1 MIAPGDKVVYYETKD
16 ILAKR
21 ILPDS
26 EKKTNII
33 EMIMATTG
41 VPNGQI
47 ADRTETFLGRY
58 KTVHRPIPAIPNSF
72 TKTFAEISIERAQQ
86 IIDMDKEIVIAYSGG
101 IDSTFVLVQFLKL
114 LNNTS
119 RIKLIMNNNSIEEN
133 PEFYNNY
140 IKDKINN
147 VVSNDY
153 HARFVPNSSQVL
165 ITGDQIPQLFGQS
178 LSVFMSNRSSDWRPF
193 VLKNFDDL
201 VKARWFMETIQ
212 PWLNKAPFEINS
224 IYDWI
229 WWVSFSMRWDN
240 GRCRPLKWNV
250 SYDKDVYENN
260 VISFFRTDDYQLW
273 SIFNHDKKI
282 KTTPESFKY
291 IMKDG
296 IFEFDGN
303 EDYRDNKLTR
313 WSNAEGL
320 ALDSI
325 LTNKPFLINN
335 DRLPVLVD
343 ENINYYFKSDIIN
356 NASSFTKLLNPTDNN
371 EWYDSNQ

>member
-1 MIAPGDKVVYYETKD
+1 
-16 ILAKR
+16 
-21 ILPDS
+21 
-26 EKKTNII
+26 
-33 EMIMATTG
+33 
-41 VPNGQI
+41 
-47 ADRTETFLGRY
+47 
-58 KTVHRPIPAIPNSF
+58 
-72 TKTFAEISIERAQQ
+72 
-86 IIDMDKEIVIAYSGG
+86 
-101 IDSTFVLVQFLKL
+101 
-114 LNNTS
+114 
-119 RIKLIMNNNSIEEN
+119 
-133 PEFYNNY
+133 
-140 IKDKINN
+140 
-147 VVSNDY
+147 
-153 HARFVPNSSQVL
+153 
-165 ITGDQIPQLFGQS
+165 
-178 LSVFMSNRSSDWRPF
+178 MSNRSSDWRPF